1 LHEALVSRPGCCI
14 RRLAG
19 TRSSEVRFTRF
30 LRNDK
35 VTVEAMAAHAAA
47 LTRARCAGR
56 EVLAIQDTTT
66 LVMGGKR
73 ARAAGFGPV
82 GKGGN
87 LGGLSLHPVLAV
99 DAATGS
105 VLGLLDLTLWNR
117 SGGVPV
123 EPRAKRAVADKE
135 SQRWVEGMMRAT
147 EALPDAA
154 ALTVVA
160 DRESDIYAEF
170 ALRPAGVHLITR
182 AAQNR
187 RIATPRGAPKTLF
200 ALAETLPEQG
210 RTVVSIPAAPGRA
223 ARNATLALRF
233 AAAVLRRPKTGVQD
247 GFPETVTLTLVE
259 AREIGVPADGTKP
272 LLWRLLTTYTVETVA
287 QALKVI
293 DHYRVRWT
301 IEQLF
306 RTLKTAGFDIEETD
320 IGTPEP
326 MIRFAAAAL
335 LASVT
340 IMQLVQARDGTTDEP
355 LTLTFAADEAPLLE
369 AVSARLEGKTERQR
383 NPHPKG
389 SLAFATWVIARLGGW
404 TGYYG
409 KPGPKVLRIG
419 LTEFRAIKF
428 GARLDLHNV

>member
-1 LHEALVSRPGCCI
+1 M
-14 RRLAG
+14 
-19 TRSSEVRFTRF
+19 RFTRF
-30 LRNDK
+30 LRHDK
-35 VTVEAMAAHAAA
+35 VTVAAMAAHAAA
-47 LTRARCAGR
+47 LTRARCKGR
-56 EVLAIQDTTT
+56 AVLAIQDTTT

-82 GKGGN
+82 GRGGN

-99 DAATGS
+99 DAGTGA

-123 EPRAKRAVADKE
+123 APRTKRAVADKE
-135 SQRWVEGMMRAT
+135 SQRWVEGMRRAAA
-147 EALPDAA
+147 ALPDAA

-170 ALRPAGVHLITR
+170 AGRPAGVHLITR

-187 RIATPRGAPKTLF
+187 RIVTPRDAPKTLF
-200 ALAETLPEQG
+200 ALAETLPERG
-210 RTVVSIPAAPGRA
+210 RTAVSIPAAPGRA
-223 ARNATLALRF
+223 ARTATLALRF
-233 AAAVLRRPKTGVQD
+233 AAVVLRRPETGVQD

-259 AREIGVPADGTKP
+259 AREVGLPADGTKP
-272 LLWRLLTTYTVETVA
+272 LLWRLLTTHAVATVGH
-287 QALKVI
+287 ALVII

-306 RTLKTAGFDIEETD
+306 RTLKTAGFDIEEAD

-355 LTLTFAADEAPLLE
+355 LTLAFAADQAPLLE
-369 AVSARLEGKTERQR
+369 AVSTRLQGNTERQR

-409 KPGPKVLRIG
+409 KPGPKVMRIG
-419 LTEFRAIKF
+419 LSEFRAIAF
-428 GARLDLHNV
+428 GAVIGHDM